1 VTGYIIAG
9 ISIQM
14 SDFPTSPDQLTSDW
28 LSRALGYPVGQF
40 EVVFFGEGTGVMA
53 WVMRVLLQTPEGH
66 PDSIIAKFPSP
77 TQTNREVAQLY
88 DMYGREVTFYREIAP
103 HIALRTPACYYA
115 AFEPDTHDFVL
126 LMEDLGDMR
135 IGDQVEGCSLAG
147 AKAVISAIA
156 GFHASGWRPDQF
168 PDLISHN
175 NPVQRDGMVAGF
187 RVGWPVVLEQ
197 FGDLIPE
204 DARAAGARVPEAV
217 GRLLD
222 EMCQDP
228 VCLTHADVRLD
239 NVFFGDGEIALVDWQ
254 SICTSAPEQDLAYF
268 VTQSVPAA
276 VRAQEDLVAYYHSE
290 LVGAG
295 IDYSLDRCRERFAI
309 SALYLACYAVVIA
322 GTLDLGNSRG
332 QALGRTIVE
341 NTFGALAEI
350 DAFVLLAR

>member
-1 VTGYIIAG
+1 MAE
-9 ISIQM
+9 
-14 SDFPTSPDQLTSDW
+14 FPTAPDQLTSDW
-28 LSRALGYPVGQF
+28 LSGVLGYPVKQF
-40 EVVFFGEGTGVMA
+40 EVAFFSEGAGVMA
-53 WVMRVLLQTPEGH
+53 WVMRLLLQTPEGH

-77 TQTNREVAQLY
+77 SQNNRDVAELY
-88 DMYGREVTFYREIAP
+88 NMYGREVKFYQEIAA
-103 HIALRTPACYYA
+103 HVTLHTPACYYA
-115 AFEPDTHDFVL
+115 AFKGNTHDFVL

-147 AKAVISAIA
+147 AKSVISAIA
-156 GFHASGWRPDQF
+156 RFHASGWQPRRF

-187 RVGWPVVLEQ
+187 GVGWPVVLEQ

-204 DARAAGARVPEAV
+204 DARAAGERIPDAV
-217 GRLLD
+217 GGLLD

-239 NVFFGDGEIALVDWQ
+239 NIFFGDGEIALVDWQ

-290 LVGAG
+290 LTRAG
-295 IDYSLDRCRERFAI
+295 VDYPLGRCRQRFAV
-309 SALYLACYAVVIA
+309 SALYLVCYAVVIA
-322 GTLDLGNSRG
+322 GTLDLGNARG
-332 QALGRTIVE
+332 QALGRTIIE
-341 NTFGALAEI
+341 NTFSALSEI
-350 DAFVLLAR
+350 DGFALLSRG